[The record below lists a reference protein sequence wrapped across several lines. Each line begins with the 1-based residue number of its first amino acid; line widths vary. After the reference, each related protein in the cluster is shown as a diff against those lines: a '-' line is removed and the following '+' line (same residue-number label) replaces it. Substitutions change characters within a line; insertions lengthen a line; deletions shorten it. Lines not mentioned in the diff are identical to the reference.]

1 MIWLSPDQVA
11 ERLGVHRKTAMAYM
25 MEMNPVVISGKT
37 RKRYRV
43 SEMNLNIW
51 MLKHSVGGKPSGNSI
66 SKTTGSNQK
75 MKRR

>member
-25 MEMNPVVISGKT
+25 MEMHPVAISGRV

-43 SEMNLNIW
+43 SEADLTAW
-51 MLKHSVGGKPSGNSI
+51 VLKHSVGKPSGNSL